1 MVASKPL
8 LKWVGGKTQILDKVL
23 DTFPCEICNYYEPFI
38 GGGSVLIGLLRKRK
52 SDVIN
57 ISGKIYASDI
67 NPRLVW
73 FYKNVQQCP
82 VVVWNFISKIKEDYE
97 SCTGDHVNRNP
108 QSFAEAR
115 TSSESMFY
123 WQRKRFNSM
132 PVEAP
137 EAAALLL
144 FLNKTCFRGIYRE
157 GPNGF
162 NVPYGHYK
170 KPSIVDERQLM
181 EMSDL
186 IKYVEFRCCSFDEC
200 LTNVEK
206 GDFVYLDPPYVPE
219 TATSFV
225 GYTKDGFK
233 LENHKTLFE
242 ICKSLSNKKVILVM
256 SNADVQL
263 VRDSFVEDVYD
274 ITTLSCKRT
283 INSKKP
289 QSTTNE
295 VLVVSSHLEKL

>member
-1 MVASKPL
+1 
-8 LKWVGGKTQILDKVL
+8 
-23 DTFPCEICNYYEPFI
+23 
-38 GGGSVLIGLLRKRK
+38 
-52 SDVIN
+52 
-57 ISGKIYASDI
+57 
-67 NPRLVW
+67 
-73 FYKNVQQCP
+73 
-82 VVVWNFISKIKEDYE
+82 
-97 SCTGDHVNRNP
+97 
-108 QSFAEAR
+108 
-115 TSSESMFY
+115 
-123 WQRKRFNSM
+123 M

-170 KPSIVDERQLM
+170 KPSIVDEHQLM

-295 VLVVSSHLEKL
+295 VLVVSRYSDPF